1 MPVICPTCQI
11 LFSKNDFAGNAT
23 RPRLD
28 MRSKDISREL
38 MAKYRIDIGRNF
50 SMLVAMTAAAQTR
63 RGLGQ
68 VPTQSVNL
76 LDCRLKTANVLRHG
90 LSIRLISH
98 LEEVHG
104 RN

>member
-1 MPVICPTCQI
+1 MVIAM
-11 LFSKNDFAGNAT
+11 AG
-23 RPRLD
+23 
-28 MRSKDISREL
+28 
-38 MAKYRIDIGRNF
+38 
-50 SMLVAMTAAAQTR
+50 AAQTR
-63 RGLGQ
+63 RGFDQ